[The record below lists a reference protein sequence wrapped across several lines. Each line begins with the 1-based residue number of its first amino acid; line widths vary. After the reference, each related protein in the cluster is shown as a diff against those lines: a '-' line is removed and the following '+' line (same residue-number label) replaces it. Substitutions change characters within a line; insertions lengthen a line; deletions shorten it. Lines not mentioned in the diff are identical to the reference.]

1 MIGAVNKYLV
11 ETEPWALAEKNTD
24 ADRSRLATVLYTA
37 AEAVRVA
44 TQLLAPVMPQA
55 TAKIWQQLGQTSD
68 LSLLSLDD
76 ISRSPLA
83 TGEQIGKVEPVFP
96 RLDKGTTIS
105 KLIQL
110 QEQASQKSLPT
121 KASEGAAAAQQATGE
136 MIPLEDFLKLDLRAG
151 EVRVAE
157 RVKGA
162 TKLLR
167 LEVDIGTEVRQIV
180 SGIAE
185 AYSPEDLL
193 GKKVVIIANLAPRK
207 FRGIESNGMIVAAS
221 VGKDDRPV
229 LVTFTEDVPN
239 GARLR

>member
-1 MIGAVNKYLV
+1 MI
-11 ETEPWALAEKNTD
+11 
-24 ADRSRLATVLYTA
+24 
-37 AEAVRVA
+37 
-44 TQLLAPVMPQA
+44 Q
-55 TAKIWQQLGQTSD
+55 
-68 LSLLSLDD
+68 
-76 ISRSPLA
+76 
-83 TGEQIGKVEPVFP
+83 
-96 RLDKGTTIS
+96 
-105 KLIQL
+105 
-110 QEQASQKSLPT
+110 
-121 KASEGAAAAQQATGE
+121 
-136 MIPLEDFLKLDLRAG
+136 LEDFLKLDLRAG

-207 FRGIESNGMIVAAS
+207 FRGIDSNGMIVAAS

-229 LVTFTEDVPN
+229 LATFTEDVPN